1 MTHVPTGRGPPLT
14 GVCALRAWAP
24 VRPPIPRLISPLIF
38 SLVFSLIFSLVL
50 GALPLGSARAA
61 SGLVVLL
68 ERSVATSGERRCLTR
83 IREELLAGGFE
94 VTLVDPGPGA
104 DPISIAGAVQRQR
117 GSVATI
123 ALLGDPELGP
133 SELWILDRV
142 GGQAEVRRIAAPTDD
157 PAHVPEVLAIRTIEL
172 LRASA
177 LKLLVESSQPPRVA
191 VAAPTPPVAPPSPP
205 PAPAPVLRLEA
216 GLALWQSLGG
226 PGPAALPTARLRLT
240 LRAPLFVRL
249 TLAGLG
255 SRPRVTTAQGSAE
268 VEQDLGLVEI
278 GLAFRLQRR
287 WSPFVSLGAGA
298 LHVGSVG
305 EGVYPYRGIDDS
317 RWAGLVAGG
326 VGLVFALGGRA
337 AMALEVQ
344 AALAAPHPVVRF
356 SGTDA
361 ATIGRPALLATWTLM
376 TWL

>member
-1 MTHVPTGRGPPLT
+1 MTRAPTGRGLASAARRAPIRTPVGRAT
-14 GVCALRAWAP
+14 G
-24 VRPPIPRLISPLIF
+24 
-38 SLVFSLIFSLVL
+38 SLVCSLL
-50 GALPLGSARAA
+50 GWLLCSFILNALPLGSAQAA

-68 ERSVATSGERRCLTR
+68 EPSLATAGERRCLTR

-94 VTLVDPGPGA
+94 VAVVDPGPGA

-177 LKLLVESSQPPRVA
+177 LKLLVESSQPPRVVA
-191 VAAPTPPVAPPSPP
+191 AAPTPVVVPPSPP
-205 PAPAPVLRLEA
+205 TTTTPPPPPPILRLEA
-216 GLALWQSLGG
+216 GVALWQSVRG

-240 LRAPLFVRL
+240 LPAPLFVRL

-268 VEQDLGLVEI
+268 VEQDLGLVEL
-278 GLAFRLQRR
+278 GVAFRRQRR
-287 WSPFVSLGAGA
+287 LSPFVSVGGGV
-298 LHVGSVG
+298 LHVGSAG
-305 EGVYPYRGIDDS
+305 DGIYPYRGIDDS
-317 RWAGLVAGG
+317 RWAGLIAGG
-326 VGLVFALGGRA
+326 VGLVVAVGGRA

-344 AALAAPHPVVRF
+344 AALAVPHPVVQF
-356 SGTDA
+356 SGADA

>member
-1 MTHVPTGRGPPLT
+1 MTRTSTGRGPAPA
-14 GVCALRAWAP
+14 GIGALSRTP
-24 VRPPIPRLISPLIF
+24 VGRPTC
-38 SLVFSLIFSLVL
+38 SLVSWLVCSFIL

-68 ERSVATSGERRCLTR
+68 EPSAATSGERRCLTR

-94 VTLVDPGPGA
+94 VALVDPGPGA
-104 DPISIAGAVQRQR
+104 DPISIAGAIQRQR

-177 LKLLVESSQPPRVA
+177 LKLLVESSQPPVVVA
-191 VAAPTPPVAPPSPP
+191 AAPTPVVASPSPP
-205 PAPAPVLRLEA
+205 PTPAPAPVPVLRLEA
-216 GLALWQSLGG
+216 GLALWQSVGG

-240 LRAPLFVRL
+240 LQAPLFVRL

-278 GLAFRLQRR
+278 GVAFRRQRR
-287 WSPFVSLGAGA
+287 VSPFVSVGGGV
-298 LHVGSVG
+298 LHVGSAG
-305 EGVYPYRGIDDS
+305 DGIYPYRGIDDS

-326 VGLVFALGGRA
+326 VGLVVALGGRA
-337 AMALEVQ
+337 AMSFEVQ
-344 AALAAPHPVVRF
+344 AALAAPHPVVQF
-356 SGTDA
+356 SGAAA

>member
-1 MTHVPTGRGPPLT
+1 MTRAPTGRGPALAAVRARIVGT
-14 GVCALRAWAP
+14 QAGTLVCT
-24 VRPPIPRLISPLIF
+24 
-38 SLVFSLIFSLVL
+38 LVCTLVL
-50 GALPLGSARAA
+50 SALPLGSARAA

-68 ERSVATSGERRCLTR
+68 EPSVATAGERRCLTR

-94 VTLVDPGPGA
+94 VALVDPGPSA
-104 DPISIAGAVQRQR
+104 DPISIAGAIQRQR

-142 GGQAEVRRIAAPTDD
+142 GVRAEVRRIAAPTDD

-177 LKLLVESSQPPRVA
+177 LKLLVESNQPPAIVA
-191 VAAPTPPVAPPSPP
+191 TPAPVAAPASPP
-205 PAPAPVLRLEA
+205 PERAPVLGLEA
-216 GLALWQSLGG
+216 GLALWQSLAGL
-226 PGPAALPTARLRLT
+226 GPAALPAARLHLA
-240 LRAPLFVRL
+240 LRAPFFVCL

-255 SRPRVTTAQGSAE
+255 SRPRVTTAQGSAD
-268 VEQDLGLVEI
+268 VAQDLGLIEI
-278 GLAFRLQRR
+278 GVAFRRQHRV
-287 WSPFVSLGAGA
+287 SPFATLGGGA
-298 LHVGSVG
+298 LHVGSTG
-305 EGVYPYRGIDDS
+305 DGIYPYRGIDDS
-317 RWAGLVAGG
+317 RWAGLVDGG
-326 VGLVFALGGRA
+326 VGVIVALGARA
-337 AMALEVQ
+337 ATVFELQ

-361 ATIGRPALLATWTLM
+361 STIGRPALMATWTLM

>member
-1 MTHVPTGRGPPLT
+1 MTRAPTGRGPAPA
-14 GVCALRAWAP
+14 GIGALSRTR
-24 VRPPIPRLISPLIF
+24 VGRPAC
-38 SLVFSLIFSLVL
+38 SLVSWLVCSFIL

-68 ERSVATSGERRCLTR
+68 EPSVATSGERRCLTR

-94 VTLVDPGPGA
+94 VALVDPGPGA

-177 LKLLVESSQPPRVA
+177 LKLLVESSQPPRVEA
-191 VAAPTPPVAPPSPP
+191 AAPTPVVAPPSPP
-205 PAPAPVLRLEA
+205 PPPAPAPVPVLRLEA
-216 GLALWQSLGG
+216 GLALWQSVGG

-240 LRAPLFVRL
+240 LQAPLFVRL

-255 SRPRVTTAQGSAE
+255 SRPRVTTAEGSAE

-278 GLAFRLQRR
+278 GVAFRRQRR
-287 WSPFVSLGAGA
+287 LSPFVSVGGGA
-298 LHVGSVG
+298 LHVGSAG
-305 EGVYPYRGIDDS
+305 DGIYPYRGIDDS

-326 VGLVFALGGRA
+326 VGLVVALGGRA
-337 AMALEVQ
+337 AMSFEVQ
-344 AALAAPHPVVRF
+344 AALAAPHPAVQF
-356 SGTDA
+356 SGADA

>member
-1 MTHVPTGRGPPLT
+1 L
-14 GVCALRAWAP
+14 
-24 VRPPIPRLISPLIF
+24 
-38 SLVFSLIFSLVL
+38 LVGSFILS
-50 GALPLGSARAA
+50 ALPLGSAQAA

-68 ERSVATSGERRCLTR
+68 EPSVATPGERRCLTR

-94 VTLVDPGPGA
+94 VALVDPGPGA

-177 LKLLVESSQPPRVA
+177 LKLLVESSQPPRVEA
-191 VAAPTPPVAPPSPP
+191 AAPMPVIAPSSPP
-205 PAPAPVLRLEA
+205 PAPAPTPVLRLEV

-240 LRAPLFVRL
+240 LPAPLFVRL

-268 VEQDLGLVEI
+268 VEQDLALVEI
-278 GLAFRLQRR
+278 GVAFRRQRR
-287 WSPFVSLGAGA
+287 SSPFVSVGGGA
-298 LHVGSVG
+298 LRVGSTG
-305 EGVYPYRGIDDS
+305 DGIYPYRGIDDS

-326 VGLVFALGGRA
+326 VGLVVALGGRA
-337 AMALEVQ
+337 AMAFEVQ
-344 AALAAPHPVVRF
+344 AALAAPHPVVQF
-356 SGTDA
+356 SGAGA

>member
-1 MTHVPTGRGPPLT
+1 MTRAPTGRGPAPA
-14 GVCALRAWAP
+14 GIGALSRTR
-24 VRPPIPRLISPLIF
+24 VGRPAC
-38 SLVFSLIFSLVL
+38 SLVSWLVCSFIL
-50 GALPLGSARAA
+50 GALPPGSARAA

-68 ERSVATSGERRCLTR
+68 EPSVATSGERRCLTR

-94 VTLVDPGPGA
+94 VALVDPGPGA

-177 LKLLVESSQPPRVA
+177 LKLLVESSQPPRVEA
-191 VAAPTPPVAPPSPP
+191 AAPTPVVAPPSPP
-205 PAPAPVLRLEA
+205 PAPAPVPVLRLEA
-216 GLALWQSLGG
+216 GLALWQSVGG

-240 LRAPLFVRL
+240 LQAPLFVRL

-255 SRPRVTTAQGSAE
+255 SRPRVTTAEGSAE

-278 GLAFRLQRR
+278 GVAFRRQRR
-287 WSPFVSLGAGA
+287 LSPFVSVGGGA
-298 LHVGSVG
+298 LHVGSAG
-305 EGVYPYRGIDDS
+305 DGIYPYRGIDDS

-326 VGLVFALGGRA
+326 VGLVVALGGRA
-337 AMALEVQ
+337 AMSFEVQ
-344 AALAAPHPVVRF
+344 AALAAPHPAVQF
-356 SGTDA
+356 SGADA

>member
-1 MTHVPTGRGPPLT
+1 MRRGPTGAGSAPAQI
-14 GVCALRAWAP
+14 CAPIRTP
-24 VRPPIPRLISPLIF
+24 VGRPAR
-38 SLVFSLIFSLVL
+38 SLVCWLVCSFVL
-50 GALPLGSARAA
+50 GALPSRPARAA

-68 ERSVATSGERRCLTR
+68 EPSVATSGERRCLTR

-94 VTLVDPGPGA
+94 VALVDPGPGA

-142 GGQAEVRRIAAPTDD
+142 GGQAEVRRIAPPTDD

-177 LKLLVESSQPPRVA
+177 LKLLVESSQPPRVET
-191 VAAPTPPVAPPSPP
+191 AAPTPVAAPPSPP
-205 PAPAPVLRLEA
+205 PPPPPPPPAPTPVLRLEA
-216 GLALWQSLGG
+216 GLALWQSPGG
-226 PGPAALPTARLRLT
+226 PGPAALPLARLCLSPW
-240 LRAPLFVRL
+240 APLFVRL

-268 VEQDLGLVEI
+268 VEQDLGLIEI
-278 GLAFRLQRR
+278 GVAFRRQRR
-287 WSPFVSLGAGA
+287 WSPFVSVGGGA
-298 LHVGSVG
+298 LHVGSAG
-305 EGVYPYRGIDDS
+305 DGIYPYRGIDDS
-317 RWAGLVAGG
+317 RWVGLIAGG
-326 VGLVFALGGRA
+326 VGLVVALSGRA
-337 AMALEVQ
+337 AMAFELQ
-344 AALAAPHPVVRF
+344 AALAAPHPVVQF
-356 SGTDA
+356 SGADA